1 MAISLNRNALNY
13 QLKNYLLPMNL
24 LRFSTFVLLFSCL
37 SNLYAQDAVRWKY
50 ETGSAVYSSAAVSGN
65 SVFFGSGDMN
75 LYALNKTTGALLW
88 KFATRGAVQSTPAVS
103 GGKVFV
109 VSSDGNIYA
118 VNESTG
124 KQAWVFKTNGEQRYG
139 IWDYYISSPVVENGV
154 VYAGSGDSCVYAL
167 DAGSGK
173 CIWKYKTGGIVHAT
187 PAITGG
193 IVYIGSYDGNFYAL
207 DALTGKLKWKFKTV
221 GDTYFPLGEI
231 QKAAVIVD
239 NMVIFGS
246 RDYNIY
252 ALDAKTGTG
261 KWNMKELG
269 SWIIATP
276 LAYGG
281 NIYFGTSDSH
291 RFYCMGAKTGE
302 VKWTLPL
309 NMRVYGTACVAGG
322 EIAFGC
328 FNGKL
333 FFVNP
338 ETGKVNRIFQTEESK
353 KNYSGI
359 YNADDSFRNDFALY
373 GENYKESEKKI
384 LALGSILSS
393 PLPDDH
399 TLYFGDAN
407 GNFYALG
414 IAVAK

>member
-1 MAISLNRNALNY
+1 MKFFKITIAAL
-13 QLKNYLLPMNL
+13 
-24 LRFSTFVLLFSCL
+24 FFCCL
-37 SNLYAQDAVRWKY
+37 QNSFAQDSVRWKY
-50 ETGSAVYSSAAVSGN
+50 AAGSAVYSSAAVSGN

-88 KFATRGAVQSTPAVS
+88 KFATKGEVQSTPAVS
-103 GGKVFV
+103 AGKVYV
-109 VSSDGNIYA
+109 ASSDGNIYS
-118 VNESTG
+118 VNETTG
-124 KQAWVFKTNGEQRYG
+124 KLVWSFKTNGEHRYG
-139 IWDYYISSPVVENGV
+139 IWDYYISSPVVEKGF
-154 VYAGSGDSCVYAL
+154 VYVGSGDSCVYAL

-173 CIWKYKTGGIVHAT
+173 CIWKYKTNGIVHAT
-187 PAITGG
+187 PALAGG
-193 IVYIGSYDGNFYAL
+193 VVYIGSFDGNFYAL
-207 DALTGKLKWKFKTV
+207 DATTGKLKWKFKTV
-221 GDTYFPLGEI
+221 GDTYFPLGEV
-231 QKAAVIVD
+231 QKGAVIVD
-239 NMVIFGS
+239 NTVIFGS

-291 RFYCMGAKTGE
+291 RFYCMDAQTGE

-333 FFVNP
+333 YFVNP
-338 ETGKVNRIFQTEESK
+338 ETGKVNRVFQTEESK

-393 PLPDDH
+393 PLAENN

-407 GNFYALG
+407 GNFYALSLDG
-414 IAVAK
+414 RK